1 VGTRGVI
8 NRWRS
13 RPFAIQVKLILFAVR
28 RPPFFEGMYLLGGG
42 DTESGQRQDHG
53 SNADMG
59 RRARA
64 DISAVPT
71 PENRRADIPFQPNSL
86 KHRVKVIS

>member
-1 VGTRGVI
+1 
-8 NRWRS
+8 
-13 RPFAIQVKLILFAVR
+13 
-28 RPPFFEGMYLLGGG
+28 MYLLGGG

-64 DISAVPT
+64 DVSAVPT
-71 PENRRADIPFQPNSL
+71 PENRRADIPFQSNSL
-86 KHRVKVIS
+86 KHPVKVIS